1 MNEYT
6 EKQLSRFM
14 SILIAMGLAK
24 DEVIGIASMMETEEL
39 TTAVLEALHQKEFKS
54 SHQETMNII
63 CKVIKEHQ
71 ELNRLS

>member
-1 MNEYT
+1 
-6 EKQLSRFM
+6 
-14 SILIAMGLAK
+14 MGLTK

-39 TTAVLEALHQKEFKS
+39 ATAVLEALHQKEFKS

-71 ELNRLS
+71 ELNRLP